1 MEVGILF
8 KIGAVGILV
17 SVLCQVLKHSGREEQ
32 AFLASL
38 AGLVLVLFWILPY
51 ISALFEDIKKL
62 FTILPSKAGSEAN
75 CRFAMQGRGK
85 NGGDYMDMLRIAAL
99 GTAGVLLG
107 ITVKGAKPEFAL
119 LVTVGAGLCI
129 LAGTVGKMQYLLG
142 MLAQMKSYLPVDSSY
157 LNTLLKMLGITY
169 VGQFSAGI
177 CKDAGYSSI
186 AGQIELFA
194 RLAVLAVSMPV
205 LLALLETVH
214 DFL

>member
-1 MEVGILF
+1 MTDRAWFDAAKGDIPQW
-8 KIGAVGILV
+8 A
-17 SVLCQVLKHSGREEQ
+17 
-32 AFLASL
+32 ASMPKD
-38 AGLVLVLFWILPY
+38 ADGT
-51 ISALFEDIKKL
+51 
-62 FTILPSKAGSEAN
+62 TI
-75 CRFAMQGRGK
+75 
-85 NGGDYMDMLRIAAL
+85 DW
-99 GTAGVLLG
+99 
-107 ITVKGAKPEFAL
+107 
-119 LVTVGAGLCI
+119 
-129 LAGTVGKMQYLLG
+129 
-142 MLAQMKSYLPVDSSY
+142 DSSY

>member
-1 MEVGILF
+1 M
-8 KIGAVGILV
+8 
-17 SVLCQVLKHSGREEQ
+17 
-32 AFLASL
+32 
-38 AGLVLVLFWILPY
+38 
-51 ISALFEDIKKL
+51 DI
-62 FTILPSKAGSEAN
+62 
-75 CRFAMQGRGK
+75 
-85 NGGDYMDMLRIAAL
+85 LRIAAL

-186 AGQIELFA
+186 ASQIEIFS
-194 RLAVLAVSMPV
+194 RLSILVLCMPV
-205 LLALLETVH
+205 LTALMETIQS
-214 DFL
+214 FLS

>member
-1 MEVGILF
+1 M
-8 KIGAVGILV
+8 
-17 SVLCQVLKHSGREEQ
+17 
-32 AFLASL
+32 
-38 AGLVLVLFWILPY
+38 
-51 ISALFEDIKKL
+51 DI
-62 FTILPSKAGSEAN
+62 
-75 CRFAMQGRGK
+75 
-85 NGGDYMDMLRIAAL
+85 LRIAAL

-177 CKDAGYSSI
+177 CKDAGYQTI
-186 AGQIELFA
+186 GAQIELFCK
-194 RLAVLAVSMPV
+194 LSVMVLSMPV
-205 LLALLETVH
+205 LLAILDTISG
-214 DFL
+214 FL

>member
-1 MEVGILF
+1 M
-8 KIGAVGILV
+8 
-17 SVLCQVLKHSGREEQ
+17 
-32 AFLASL
+32 
-38 AGLVLVLFWILPY
+38 
-51 ISALFEDIKKL
+51 DI
-62 FTILPSKAGSEAN
+62 
-75 CRFAMQGRGK
+75 
-85 NGGDYMDMLRIAAL
+85 LRIAAL

-177 CKDAGYSSI
+177 CKDAGYSYSSI

>member
-1 MEVGILF
+1 M
-8 KIGAVGILV
+8 
-17 SVLCQVLKHSGREEQ
+17 
-32 AFLASL
+32 
-38 AGLVLVLFWILPY
+38 
-51 ISALFEDIKKL
+51 DI
-62 FTILPSKAGSEAN
+62 
-75 CRFAMQGRGK
+75 
-85 NGGDYMDMLRIAAL
+85 LRIAAL

-119 LVTVGAGLCI
+119 LVT
-129 LAGTVGKMQYLLG
+129 GTVGKMQYLLG

>member
-1 MEVGILF
+1 M
-8 KIGAVGILV
+8 
-17 SVLCQVLKHSGREEQ
+17 
-32 AFLASL
+32 
-38 AGLVLVLFWILPY
+38 
-51 ISALFEDIKKL
+51 DI
-62 FTILPSKAGSEAN
+62 
-75 CRFAMQGRGK
+75 
-85 NGGDYMDMLRIAAL
+85 LRIAAL

-214 DFL
+214 AFL

>member
-1 MEVGILF
+1 M
-8 KIGAVGILV
+8 
-17 SVLCQVLKHSGREEQ
+17 
-32 AFLASL
+32 
-38 AGLVLVLFWILPY
+38 
-51 ISALFEDIKKL
+51 DI
-62 FTILPSKAGSEAN
+62 
-75 CRFAMQGRGK
+75 
-85 NGGDYMDMLRIAAL
+85 LRIAAL

-214 DFL
+214 DFCKKPDGAWRCFFCVSFSEREERRKSKQRYKTCRRAWKKNHVWTP

>member
-1 MEVGILF
+1 M
-8 KIGAVGILV
+8 
-17 SVLCQVLKHSGREEQ
+17 
-32 AFLASL
+32 
-38 AGLVLVLFWILPY
+38 
-51 ISALFEDIKKL
+51 DI
-62 FTILPSKAGSEAN
+62 
-75 CRFAMQGRGK
+75 
-85 NGGDYMDMLRIAAL
+85 LRIAAL

-107 ITVKGAKPEFAL
+107 ITVKGAKP
-119 LVTVGAGLCI
+119 VGAGLCI

>member
-1 MEVGILF
+1 M
-8 KIGAVGILV
+8 
-17 SVLCQVLKHSGREEQ
+17 
-32 AFLASL
+32 
-38 AGLVLVLFWILPY
+38 
-51 ISALFEDIKKL
+51 DI
-62 FTILPSKAGSEAN
+62 
-75 CRFAMQGRGK
+75 
-85 NGGDYMDMLRIAAL
+85 LRIAAL

-177 CKDAGYSSI
+177 CKDAGYQTI
-186 AGQIELFA
+186 AVQIEIFGKLMI
-194 RLAVLAVSMPV
+194 LVLSMPI
-205 LLALLETVH
+205 LTALLDTIRE
-214 DFL
+214 FL

>member
-1 MEVGILF
+1 M
-8 KIGAVGILV
+8 K
-17 SVLCQVLKHSGREEQ
+17 
-32 AFLASL
+32 
-38 AGLVLVLFWILPY
+38 
-51 ISALFEDIKKL
+51 
-62 FTILPSKAGSEAN
+62 
-75 CRFAMQGRGK
+75 K
-85 NGGDYMDMLRIAAL
+85 NGGDHMDILRIAAL

>member
-1 MEVGILF
+1 M
-8 KIGAVGILV
+8 
-17 SVLCQVLKHSGREEQ
+17 
-32 AFLASL
+32 
-38 AGLVLVLFWILPY
+38 
-51 ISALFEDIKKL
+51 DI
-62 FTILPSKAGSEAN
+62 
-75 CRFAMQGRGK
+75 
-85 NGGDYMDMLRIAAL
+85 LRIAAL

-169 VGQFSAGI
+169 VGQFSAGS
-177 CKDAGYSSI
+177 KDAGYSSI

>member
-1 MEVGILF
+1 M
-8 KIGAVGILV
+8 
-17 SVLCQVLKHSGREEQ
+17 
-32 AFLASL
+32 
-38 AGLVLVLFWILPY
+38 
-51 ISALFEDIKKL
+51 DI
-62 FTILPSKAGSEAN
+62 
-75 CRFAMQGRGK
+75 
-85 NGGDYMDMLRIAAL
+85 LRIAAL

-142 MLAQMKSYLPVDSSY
+142 MLAQMKSY

>member
-1 MEVGILF
+1 M
-8 KIGAVGILV
+8 
-17 SVLCQVLKHSGREEQ
+17 
-32 AFLASL
+32 
-38 AGLVLVLFWILPY
+38 
-51 ISALFEDIKKL
+51 
-62 FTILPSKAGSEAN
+62 
-75 CRFAMQGRGK
+75 
-85 NGGDYMDMLRIAAL
+85 
-99 GTAGVLLG
+99 
-107 ITVKGAKPEFAL
+107 EFAL

>member
-38 AGLVLVLFWILPY
+38 AGLVLVLFWILP
-51 ISALFEDIKKL
+51 IFPRCLRTSNNCLQFKSREKKRR
-62 FTILPSKAGSEAN
+62 GSYGYTSDRCAWYG
-75 CRFAMQGRGK
+75 GR
-85 NGGDYMDMLRIAAL
+85 AAWNHS
-99 GTAGVLLG
+99 
-107 ITVKGAKPEFAL
+107 KGAKPEFAL

>member
-1 MEVGILF
+1 M
-8 KIGAVGILV
+8 
-17 SVLCQVLKHSGREEQ
+17 
-32 AFLASL
+32 
-38 AGLVLVLFWILPY
+38 
-51 ISALFEDIKKL
+51 DI
-62 FTILPSKAGSEAN
+62 
-75 CRFAMQGRGK
+75 
-85 NGGDYMDMLRIAAL
+85 LRIAAL

-177 CKDAGYSSI
+177 CKDPDHSSI

>member
-1 MEVGILF
+1 MRTSNNCLQF
-8 KIGAVGILV
+8 K
-17 SVLCQVLKHSGREEQ
+17 SRE
-32 AFLASL
+32 
-38 AGLVLVLFWILPY
+38 
-51 ISALFEDIKKL
+51 KKRR
-62 FTILPSKAGSEAN
+62 GSYGYTSDRCAWH
-75 CRFAMQGRGK
+75 
-85 NGGDYMDMLRIAAL
+85 GG
-99 GTAGVLLG
+99 LLG

-142 MLAQMKSYLPVDSSY
+142 MLTQMKSYLPVDSSY

>member
-1 MEVGILF
+1 M
-8 KIGAVGILV
+8 
-17 SVLCQVLKHSGREEQ
+17 
-32 AFLASL
+32 
-38 AGLVLVLFWILPY
+38 
-51 ISALFEDIKKL
+51 DI
-62 FTILPSKAGSEAN
+62 
-75 CRFAMQGRGK
+75 
-85 NGGDYMDMLRIAAL
+85 LRIAAL

-129 LAGTVGKMQYLLG
+129 LAGTVGKMQYLLC

-186 AGQIELFA
+186 AGQIVLFA

>member
-1 MEVGILF
+1 M
-8 KIGAVGILV
+8 
-17 SVLCQVLKHSGREEQ
+17 
-32 AFLASL
+32 
-38 AGLVLVLFWILPY
+38 
-51 ISALFEDIKKL
+51 DI
-62 FTILPSKAGSEAN
+62 
-75 CRFAMQGRGK
+75 
-85 NGGDYMDMLRIAAL
+85 LRIAAL

-177 CKDAGYSSI
+177 CKDAGYQTL
-186 AGQIELFA
+186 AVQIELFGK
-194 RLAVLAVSMPV
+194 LTILLLSLPV
-205 LLALLETVH
+205 LSALLETVRK
-214 DFL
+214 FLS

>member
-1 MEVGILF
+1 M
-8 KIGAVGILV
+8 
-17 SVLCQVLKHSGREEQ
+17 
-32 AFLASL
+32 
-38 AGLVLVLFWILPY
+38 
-51 ISALFEDIKKL
+51 DI
-62 FTILPSKAGSEAN
+62 
-75 CRFAMQGRGK
+75 
-85 NGGDYMDMLRIAAL
+85 LRIAAL

-129 LAGTVGKMQYLLG
+129 LAGTVGKMQYL
-142 MLAQMKSYLPVDSSY
+142 LAQMKSYLPVDSSY